1 MTKTIGFILLWMIFM
16 HIVDDYYLQGWLASA
31 KQKEWWDKNYSDK
44 LYQKDYLAAL
54 VCHAFSW
61 SFMIHLPLVLYNYHN
76 IIIGSILVNM
86 IIHAFVDN
94 LKANRKKIN
103 LIIDQ
108 SIHIIQIIITYFLY
122 IILAL

>member
-1 MTKTIGFILLWMIFM
+1 MTDTMGFILLWMIFM

-31 KQKEWWDKNYSDK
+31 KQKDYWSKNFPDK

-61 SFMIHLPLVLYNYHN
+61 SFMINLPLVLYKYNN
-76 IIIGSILVNM
+76 IIIGTVLVNM

-108 SIHIIQIIITYFLY
+108 SIHVIQIINTYCIYLLL
-122 IILAL
+122 IK

>member
-1 MTKTIGFILLWMIFM
+1 MTDTIGFILLWMIFM

-31 KQKEWWDKNYSDK
+31 KQKDYWVKNYPDK
-44 LYQKDYLAAL
+44 LYQKDYMAAL

-61 SFMIHLPLVLYNYHN
+61 SFMINLPLVLYKYNN
-76 IIIGSILVNM
+76 IIIGTVLVNM

-108 SIHIIQIIITYFLY
+108 SIHIIQIIITYCIYLLL
-122 IILAL
+122 IK

>member
-1 MTKTIGFILLWMIFM
+1 MTDTMGFILLWMIFM

-31 KQKEWWDKNYSDK
+31 KQKDYWAKNFPDK

-61 SFMIHLPLVLYNYHN
+61 SFMINLPLVLYKYNN
-76 IIIGSILVNM
+76 IIIGTVLVNM

-108 SIHIIQIIITYFLY
+108 SIHVIQIINTYCIYLLL
-122 IILAL
+122 IK